1 MRSIQTW
8 QLKIPKRIE
17 NEHSYPHSTQH
28 TLHSGALEASI
39 TCVMF
44 EKFPHVVFFILL
56 FVGMLAAIPATAADD
71 EVFQGKIGR
80 TVETSVASWPEP
92 TEAPDGAPNILIWL
106 IDDAG
111 FGHTGTFGGLI
122 DTPSIDR
129 LAQRGLR
136 YNNFHTT
143 ALCSASRAALMA
155 GRNHHSVGMG
165 SHALLA
171 MGFPGYN
178 GRTPKSAATVAK
190 VLQQRGY
197 TTMALGKWDHTP
209 PGDVTI
215 AGPFDRWPSGDGF
228 DHFYGFMSADT
239 NNFKPAMWADHTPI
253 EPAAGK
259 PDYHLSTDM
268 ADKAISFITGLKSAR
283 PERPF
288 FMYWATGAVHAPHH
302 APADW
307 IEKYKGRMDMGWDKA
322 REMIFARQK
331 EMGVIPEDTQ
341 MPPRPDI
348 IPAWDSLPAD
358 ARRMYARQ
366 MEVFAAQLSH
376 ADYEFGRIIAM
387 LEQIGELDNTL
398 IIVAS
403 DNGASAEGGLGGTY
417 SEARAYN
424 GLTYTSYQE
433 NLKRYD
439 EWGGPDTYPHFHA
452 GWAVAGNTPF
462 KWFKQQAHRG
472 GQHDPLVISW
482 PNGIKAQGEIR
493 SQYHHIIDIMPTV
506 LEAAGIELPEFV
518 DGVKQQPLDGIA
530 MNYSFDNI
538 DAKDR
543 RTVQYYEMFGN
554 RAIYANGLKAVA
566 RHGDRMPWNNIGVS
580 LPYEDDTWELYDLSN
595 DFAESRDLAA
605 ENPEKLAALQLVLDE
620 EFFKY
625 NVYPLNDELLKRI
638 TEVFVRFG
646 PKGDHFVYYPPGAQR
661 ITEALS
667 PPIKNRSYTITAEI
681 TVPPEGAEGVI
692 LTAGGNKAGY
702 ALYIKD
708 GRVVYDYNYFADAWY
723 TIISDELVPPGDVT
737 VALKFTRTGQLQGKA
752 ELFLNGNEVGEIVL
766 EKTVPSIFS
775 LEETMDVGVDTGTP
789 VSKRYETPFGFT
801 GVINQVVI
809 DLE

>member
-1 MRSIQTW
+1 MNICKQTVFSIF
-8 QLKIPKRIE
+8 L
-17 NEHSYPHSTQH
+17 
-28 TLHSGALEASI
+28 LLG
-39 TCVMF
+39 M
-44 EKFPHVVFFILL
+44 VV
-56 FVGMLAAIPATAADD
+56 AIPATAADVD
-71 EVFQGKIGR
+71 DFKGEIGR

-92 TEAPDGAPNILIWL
+92 IEAPDGAPNVLIWL

-111 FGHTGTFGGLI
+111 FGHTAAFGGLI
-122 DTPSIDR
+122 DTPTIDR
-129 LAQRGLR
+129 LAETGLR

-178 GRTPKSAATVAK
+178 GQTPKSAATIAK
-190 VLQQRGY
+190 ILQQRGY

-215 AGPFDRWPSGDGF
+215 AGPFDRWPSGEGF

-239 NNFKPAMWADHTPI
+239 NNFKPAMWANHTPI
-253 EPAAGK
+253 EPALGK

-268 ADKAISFITGLKSAR
+268 ADQAISYITGLKSAR
-283 PERPF
+283 PDRPF

-302 APADW
+302 APKDW
-307 IEKYKGRMDMGWDKA
+307 IEKYKGRMDMGWDEA
-322 REMIFARQK
+322 REIIFKRQK
-331 EMGVIPEDTQ
+331 ALGVVPEDTQ
-341 MPPRPDI
+341 LPPRPDI

-358 ARRMYARQ
+358 AKRMYARQ

-376 ADYEFGRIIAM
+376 ADYEFGRIVAM
-387 LEQIGELDNTL
+387 LERIGELDNTL

-417 SEARAYN
+417 SEARSYN

-472 GQHDPLVISW
+472 GQQDPLVISW
-482 PNGIKAQGEIR
+482 PKNIKAQGEIR
-493 SQYHHIIDIMPTV
+493 TQYHHIIDIMPTI
-506 LEAAGIELPEFV
+506 LEAADIEVPELV
-518 DGVKQQPLDGIA
+518 DGVKQQPLAGVA
-530 MNYSFDNI
+530 MNYSFDK
-538 DAKDR
+538 AKADDR

-554 RAIYANGLKAVA
+554 RAIYADGWKAVA
-566 RHGDRMPWNNIGVS
+566 RHGKRMPWDNIGASV
-580 LPYEDDTWELYDLSN
+580 PYEDDAWELYDLSR
-595 DFAESRDLAA
+595 DFAESRNLAA
-605 ENPEKLAALQLVLDE
+605 DNPQKLSTLQTLLDQ

-667 PPIKNRSYTITAEI
+667 PPIKNRSYTITAEL

-692 LTAGGNKAGY
+692 IAAGGNKAGY
-702 ALYIKD
+702 ALYMKD
-708 GRVVYDYNYFADAWY
+708 DRLVYDYNYFADVWY
-723 TIISDELVPPGDVT
+723 TITSDQAVPPGDVT
-737 VALKFTRTGQLQGKA
+737 VALQFTKTGKHQGKA
-752 ELFLNGNEVGEIVL
+752 RLLLNGREVGNRIL

-775 LEETMDVGVDTGTP
+775 LEETLDVGLDTGTP
-789 VSKRYETPFGFT
+789 VSKRYGTPFGFT
-801 GVINQVVI
+801 GVIKQVVV
-809 DLE
+809 DLD

>member
-1 MRSIQTW
+1 MPVKPVS
-8 QLKIPKRIE
+8 
-17 NEHSYPHSTQH
+17 
-28 TLHSGALEASI
+28 A
-39 TCVMF
+39 
-44 EKFPHVVFFILL
+44 VFLILL
-56 FVGMLAAIPATAADD
+56 FAGMLEAVPAKAAGT
-71 EVFQGKIGR
+71 ESFKGKIGR
-80 TVETSVASWPEP
+80 TVETSVASWPEH
-92 TEAPDGAPNILIWL
+92 TEAPDGAPNVLIWL

-111 FGHTGTFGGLI
+111 FGHPSAFGGLI
-122 DTPSIDR
+122 ETPTIDR
-129 LAQRGLR
+129 LAETGLR

-178 GRTPKSAATVAK
+178 GRTPKSAATVARI
-190 VLQQRGY
+190 LQQRGY

-209 PGDVTI
+209 PGEVTI
-215 AGPFDRWPSGDGF
+215 AGPFDRWPTGDGF
-228 DHFYGFMSADT
+228 DHFYGFLSADT
-239 NNFKPAMWADHTPI
+239 NNFKPAMWANHTPI
-253 EPAAGK
+253 EPAQGK

-268 ADKAISFITGLKSAR
+268 ADQAISFITGLKSAR
-283 PERPF
+283 PGRPF

-331 EMGVIPEDTQ
+331 AAGVVPEDTQ
-341 MPPRPDI
+341 LTPRPDI

-376 ADYEFGRIIAM
+376 ADHEFGRIVAT
-387 LEQIGELDNTL
+387 LERIGELDNTL

-417 SEARAYN
+417 SEARSYN

-472 GQHDPLVISW
+472 GQQDPLVISW
-482 PNGIKAQGEIR
+482 PKSIKAQGEIR
-493 SQYHHIIDIMPTV
+493 TQYHHIIDIMPTI
-506 LEAAGIELPEFV
+506 LEAAGIEAPESV

-530 MNYSFDNI
+530 MNYSFD
-538 DAKDR
+538 DASAEDR

-554 RAIYANGLKAVA
+554 RGIYADGWKAVA
-566 RHGDRMPWNNIGVS
+566 RHGERMPWNNIGASV
-580 LPYEDDTWELYDLSN
+580 PYENDAWELYDLSS

-605 ENPEKLAALQLVLDE
+605 SNPQKLTQLQAQLDQ

-625 NVYPLNDELLKRI
+625 NVYPLNDDLLTRI

-646 PKGDHFVYYPPGAQR
+646 PKGDHFVYYPPGARR

-667 PPIKNRSYTITAEI
+667 PPIKNRSYTITAELK
-681 TVPPEGAEGVI
+681 VPPQGAEGVI
-692 LTAGGNKAGY
+692 LAAGGNKAGY
-702 ALYIKD
+702 ALYVKD
-708 GRVVYDYNYFADAWY
+708 DRLVYDYNYFADAWY
-723 TIISDELVPPGDVT
+723 TITSDQPVPPGDVT
-737 VALKFTRTGQLQGKA
+737 VALQFIKTGKHQGKA
-752 ELFLNGNEVGEIVL
+752 RLLLDGREVGTTIL

-775 LEETMDVGVDTGTP
+775 LEETLDVGLDTGTP
-789 VSKRYETPFGFT
+789 VSKRYDTPFGFT
-801 GVINQVVI
+801 GVIKQVVV
-809 DLE
+809 DLD